1 MKINGLQLIIVRGET
16 GNLVLTLTTKQG
28 YPFILPPAEMFSDLL
43 VRFRVK
49 REPYSITT
57 TDYIMN
63 KELPINEGH
72 RFDDET
78 IFNVEEYIA
87 EEGGTYSPL
96 YWAGCT
102 LNGSAEFPNN
112 LFFHPDLK
120 EYAYNV
126 DGEWLLYRGV
136 VINVP
141 FAGLETINLD
151 YGDYYYDVTLE
162 GKNPGAEDH
171 TIVLIPQNKFT
182 ISYRV

>member
-1 MKINGLQLIIVRGET
+1 MKINGLQLTIVRGET
-16 GNLVLTLTTKQG
+16 TNLVLTLTTKQG
-28 YPFILPPAEMFSDLL
+28 YPFILPPADMFENLL

-49 REPYSITT
+49 KEPYSIVT

-63 KELPINEGH
+63 KELPINDGH
-72 RFDDET
+72 RFDNET
-78 IFNVEEYIA
+78 IYNVQEYIA
-87 EEGGTYSPL
+87 GEGGSYSPL

-102 LNGSAEFPNN
+102 LNGEAQFPNN

-120 EYAYNV
+120 QYGYNI
-126 DGEWLLYRGV
+126 DGEWHLYRGV

-141 FAGLETINLD
+141 FARNETVDLD
-151 YGDYYYDVTLE
+151 YGDYYYDITLE

-171 TIVLIPQNKFT
+171 ITVLIPQNTFT